1 MLSVEHRFNLY
12 NILLAVITYRNFHN
26 NSETFLSFLSLY
38 PKTTLTI
45 NAIIGRKLADFV
57 DFIFLNFVFLLFH
70 AMIDNHLPQ
79 THRQIVM
86 GL

>member
-12 NILLAVITYRNFHN
+12 NILLAVVTYRNFHN

-57 DFIFLNFVFLLFH
+57 EFIFLHFIFLFFH
-70 AMIDNHLPQ
+70 IMIDNHLMQ
-79 THRQIVM
+79 THRQIVI